1 MRDSRKFARQTQNR
15 LVVGLLALLFTV
27 GLILI
32 YFLYSPGQH
41 GSVYLAGILIPL
53 LIILLILN
61 VIERLAT
68 IARE

>member
-41 GSVYLAGILIPL
+41 GSVCYAWLAF
-53 LIILLILN
+53 
-61 VIERLAT
+61 
-68 IARE
+68 